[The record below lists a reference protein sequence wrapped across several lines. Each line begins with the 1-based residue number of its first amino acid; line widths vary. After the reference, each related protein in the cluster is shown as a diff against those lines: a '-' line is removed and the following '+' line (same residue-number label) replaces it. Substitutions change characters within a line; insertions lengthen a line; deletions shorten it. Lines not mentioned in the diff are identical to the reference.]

1 MPGGWRAMTA
11 SVSVS
16 RTELVILG
24 VLYMISIVPVVW
36 AIVDMARRPV
46 WQFSR
51 LRKLTWAVLL
61 GFGLFFLW
69 PVGPAAS
76 IVYLAVLRR
85 RFPPVGPGTQPG
97 AGPRQPLFGSRYGSP
112 GPYGPYAGQGPY
124 GPQHGP
130 YGQGPY
136 GQGPSGQGTYGPQ
149 GSPGQGTYGSEADPY
164 GYRLPPAS
172 LPAAGWYPDPAGS
185 GRERWWDGRG
195 WTDHLR

>member
-1 MPGGWRAMTA
+1 MTA

-61 GFGLFFLW
+61 GFGLVFLW

-76 IVYLAVLRR
+76 IIYLTVLRR
-85 RFPPVGPGTQPG
+85 RFPPVGPGSG
-97 AGPRQPLFGSRYGSP
+97 AGGGPGQPLFGGRYGSP

-124 GPQHGP
+124 GPQGGP
-130 YGQGPY
+130 YGRGPYGQSSPGQGPY
-136 GQGPSGQGTYGPQ
+136 GPQPGSSGHGTYGP
-149 GSPGQGTYGSEADPY
+149 EADPY
-164 GYRLPPAS
+164 GYRPPPAS

-185 GRERWWDGRG
+185 GQERWWDGRG